1 MSVKF
6 EPPSESK
13 DEADSCESEPC
24 SKCARTLQLICARC
38 SFVSGLPMHSR
49 SLFILEPELKFQGPH
64 CVHMTDVFYKSMLTV
79 FKHRVLH
86 FWRFEC
92 QLERRPDHPV
102 PAEIYLAMS
111 FIIGENLF
119 RCSHREMRQRLY
131 RLMGN
136 VELNGSFNKV
146 LRAVMRLKNTK
157 PVSYQINGNSLR
169 PGHLGLISPSRDL
182 KNLPSDWY
190 SRDRAIKPDSLIV
203 TYFDNLY
210 LTNC

>member
-1 MSVKF
+1 MY
-6 EPPSESK
+6 
-13 DEADSCESEPC
+13 ACIYA
-24 SKCARTLQLICARC
+24 CACVCVCACTQSTFPR
-38 SFVSGLPMHSR
+38 FAR

-79 FKHRVLH
+79 FKHRVLY
-86 FWRFEC
+86 FWSFEC
-92 QLERRPDHPV
+92 QLERRRDHPV

-190 SRDRAIKPDSLIV
+190 SRDRAIKPDSLTV